1 MAQWD
6 VTVANIVYIRLE
18 ADTEDEA
25 RQIALHR
32 IRNNES
38 HEQRVL
44 QITQIKDE

>member
-1 MAQWD
+1 MPQWD

-18 ADTEDEA
+18 ADTEAEA
-25 RQIALHR
+25 RQIAMHR

-44 QITQIKDE
+44 AVTEIKDE